1 MYKEKKFETISNL
14 LDDNKKNDAQVKLSE
29 LRNEFSLHPEYLY
42 LMSRYLRL
50 DNRLYQSIDT
60 LILSIKIDYDLNFLQ
75 KKKYKKSTETLLKK
89 KFDMLISGY
98 KLIGNTE
105 MEKVIFQ
112 YLEPNKHL
120 EFLEYINKT
129 MPGINIKKK

>member
-1 MYKEKKFETISNL
+1 
-14 LDDNKKNDAQVKLSE
+14 
-29 LRNEFSLHPEYLY
+29 
-42 LMSRYLRL
+42 MSRYLRL

-60 LILSIKIDYDLNFLQ
+60 LILSIKIDYDSNFLQ

-89 KFDMLISGY
+89 KFDMLISSY